1 MDLIGITVGW
11 RRQMKYCRTIT
22 TVLAL
27 ASTLVWAQ
35 AEDPS
40 DEPLYDFLC
49 GSYQVIGRLPD
60 SDQLY
65 SGKVDLKR
73 SGNQLEVLRLMG
85 GRAVKGTGK
94 IEAATS
100 DKIKVLRVFFRSE
113 GKNYE
118 GTYLI
123 GSDLDNYG
131 RLTGHV
137 YVKDGETGTPGL
149 EALFIEHTG
158 VERIRRR

>member
-1 MDLIGITVGW
+1 
-11 RRQMKYCRTIT
+11 MKYCWTVA

-27 ASTLVWAQ
+27 VSTLVWAQ
-35 AEDPS
+35 AKDSS

-65 SGKVDLKR
+65 SGKVELKR
-73 SGNQLEVLRLMG
+73 SGNHLEVLRLMG
-85 GRAVKGTGK
+85 GRGVKGIGK
-94 IEAATS
+94 IETVTS
-100 DKIKVLRVFFRSE
+100 DKIKILRVRFRSE
-113 GKNYE
+113 GKDYE
-118 GTYLI
+118 ATYLI

-137 YVKDGETGTPGL
+137 YFKDGETRTPGL
-149 EALFIEHTG
+149 EALFIEHKG

>member
-1 MDLIGITVGW
+1 
-11 RRQMKYCRTIT
+11 MKYCWTAMA
-22 TVLAL
+22 VLAL

-35 AEDPS
+35 AKDLS

-49 GSYQVIGRLPD
+49 GSYQVIGKLPD

-94 IEAATS
+94 IEAVTS
-100 DKIKVLRVFFRSE
+100 DKIKVLRVFFRSA
-113 GKNYE
+113 GKDYE
-118 GTYLI
+118 ATYLI

-137 YVKDGETGTPGL
+137 YVKDGKTGTPGL
-149 EALFIEHTG
+149 EALFIEHKG
-158 VERIRRR
+158 AERMRRR

>member
-1 MDLIGITVGW
+1 
-11 RRQMKYCRTIT
+11 MKYCWYVA

-27 ASTLVWAQ
+27 VGTLGWAQ
-35 AEDPS
+35 ANDFT

-73 SGNQLEVLRLMG
+73 LGNHLEVLRLMG
-85 GRAVKGTGK
+85 GRAVKGIGK
-94 IEAATS
+94 IETVTS
-100 DKIKVLRVFFRSE
+100 DKIKVLRVRFRSE
-113 GKNYE
+113 EKDYE
-118 GTYLI
+118 ATYLI

-137 YVKDGETGTPGL
+137 YFKDGETRTPGL
-149 EALFIEHTG
+149 EALFIERSG
-158 VERIRRR
+158 VEKIRRR

>member
-1 MDLIGITVGW
+1 
-11 RRQMKYCRTIT
+11 MKYCWTVA

-27 ASTLVWAQ
+27 AGTLVWAQ
-35 AEDPS
+35 AKDSS

-65 SGKVDLKR
+65 SGKVELKR
-73 SGNQLEVLRLMG
+73 SGNHLEVLRLMG
-85 GRAVKGTGK
+85 GRGVKGIGK
-94 IEAATS
+94 IEAVTS
-100 DKIKVLRVFFRSE
+100 DKIKVLRVRFRSE
-113 GKNYE
+113 GKDYE
-118 GTYLI
+118 VTYLI

-137 YVKDGETGTPGL
+137 YFKDGETKTPGL
-149 EALFIEHTG
+149 EALFIEPKR
-158 VERIRRR
+158 VEKIRRR